1 MDIST
6 VLGLILGFVFM
17 IVSIAMNGRLG
28 LFIDIPSVM
37 ITFGGTLASML
48 VAYPMNKFMNSL
60 KTIRLIFQTKEMN
73 TGNII
78 QKILNWLIL
87 QEKKGY

>member
-1 MDIST
+1 
-6 VLGLILGFVFM
+6 M

-48 VAYPMNKFMNSL
+48 AYPMNKFMNSL

-78 QKILNWLIL
+78 QK
-87 QEKKGY
+87 